1 MSMLNASPSDNQR
14 PARRFVL
21 ISTVTATLVAAAI
34 GVSGAPAAAY
44 AQAATIA
51 TSAPTAADTMAVT
64 MFATGSATEIAT
76 AIPTLSA
83 TMSATMLPTVAL
95 TGSPVTIGVATA
107 KTSALAAYGVDQT
120 DGATIAAAYFNARGG
135 VNGHPIVLKF
145 ADSAGDE
152 QGAINAFN
160 GLIADQMVVGILG
173 PTISQQAFA
182 ADPLADR
189 AGVPVIAPL
198 NIAAG
203 IPQIGHFVTRVS
215 APASSYAPNAVDV
228 ALKLAPTAKNVVL
241 FFAQDDSFS
250 KSEADTFA
258 GEVKKLGL
266 NLALK
271 QPFLTTDRD
280 FTSAI
285 TNATNVSPDLVI
297 VSGLAVDSATLIK
310 QLRDVGYKGPIV
322 GGDGLNTPN
331 IYPICQAECDG
342 LLIAQAYSYVR
353 TSPINNDFRQAY
365 TTLKA
370 GKQPG
375 QVVAQAFT
383 GIQVFV
389 EALRR
394 LDSKTPID
402 SLKTADLRTQL
413 NDAIQSGSY
422 ADTPIGPITFTR
434 VNKAN
439 GDPAGVDVN
448 QTVFAVAQV
457 KMSADGK
464 TGQFTLLP

>member
-1 MSMLNASPSDNQR
+1 MIDTSANRTRSA
-14 PARRFVL
+14 ARRLL
-21 ISTVTATLVAAAI
+21 ITSGLATLTVVTAI
-34 GVSGAPAAAY
+34 GLSAGAPVS
-44 AQAATIA
+44 AQATAASTAAPRLLATTAATMMGTAAPTMAGTIA
-51 TSAPTAADTMAVT
+51 STMA
-64 MFATGSATEIAT
+64 
-76 AIPTLSA
+76 A
-83 TMSATMLPTVAL
+83 TMAGTALPPL
-95 TGSPVTIGVATA
+95 TGSPITIGVATA
-107 KTSALAAYGVDQT
+107 KTSALAAYGQDQT
-120 DGATIAAAYFNARGG
+120 DGATIAAAYFNAQGG

-145 ADSAGDE
+145 ADSAGNE
-152 QGAINAFN
+152 QGAINAFTS
-160 GLIADQMVVGILG
+160 LIADPSVVGILG

-215 APASSYAPNAVDV
+215 APASSYAPSAVV
-228 ALKLAPTAKNVVL
+228 AALKLNPTVKNVVL
-241 FFAQDDSFS
+241 FFAQDDAFS

-258 GEVKKLGL
+258 AEVQKLGL
-266 NLALK
+266 NLVLK

-280 FTSAI
+280 FTTPI
-285 TNATNVSPDLVI
+285 TNALNTTPGLVI

-310 QLRDVGYKGPIV
+310 QLRDVGYTGPIV

-331 IYPICQAECDG
+331 IYPVCQAACDG
-342 LLIAQAYSYVR
+342 ILIAQAYSYLHD
-353 TSPINNDFRQAY
+353 SPVNNDFRHAY
-365 TTLKA
+365 TTLKS
-370 GKQPG
+370 GKEPG

-383 GIQVFV
+383 GIQVYV

-394 LDSKTPID
+394 LDEKTPID
-402 SLKTADLRTQL
+402 SLRIADLHIQL

-434 VNKAN
+434 VQKAN

-448 QTVFAVAQV
+448 QQIFAIAQV
-457 KMSADGK
+457 KMSADGTSGK
-464 TGQFTLLP
+464 FTLLP